1 MTKTI
6 VIVGTLDTK
15 SEEVKYIEEL
25 IAKRG
30 HRTIIIDT
38 GVLGEAPFVPDITR
52 DQVAEA
58 ANTSLKEVI
67 ALGEEGKAMA
77 VMAEGTA
84 KVAQGLYSSG
94 DLDGIIALGGSMGT
108 SLAMPL
114 MNALPLLTPKLLVST
129 VAFSRMI
136 PSDVVS
142 KDLTI
147 MPTVVD
153 IWGLNRITKRVL
165 QSAAGAIA
173 GMVEEQE
180 KEEVAQKP
188 LIGVTT
194 LGTSGMEYVLWAK
207 PLLEQKGYEVAVF
220 HTNGIGGKTFEE
232 FVEQG
237 LLAGALDL
245 SLAELGNYLC
255 GGHPAVDRLEAIG
268 KRALPQVVAPG
279 AVNWFSWFGS
289 LETIPAEYRHR
300 KKYMH
305 NPLVMELKTSKEEM
319 AAIGEVIAR
328 KLNRALGPTVLL
340 IPTRGFS
347 SRDEPGAPFYDPQAG
362 RALIRALKKNIEPKI
377 EVIELDMHLNDPAFA
392 QEAVAILDGMVR
404 EWQPTVP

>member
-15 SEEVKYIEEL
+15 GEEVKYIQGL

-30 HRTIIIDT
+30 HRTIVIDT
-38 GVLGEAPFVPDITR
+38 GVLGQTPFTPDITR
-52 DQVAEA
+52 DQVAGA

-67 ALGEEGKAMA
+67 ALGEEGKAIA

-84 KVAQGLYSSG
+84 KVAQELYSSG
-94 DLDGIIALGGSMGT
+94 NLDGIIALGGSMGT

-142 KDLTI
+142 KDLTV

-194 LGTSGMEYVLWAK
+194 LGTSGMKHVLWAK

-220 HTNGIGGKTFEE
+220 HTNGIGGMTFEE

-279 AVNWFSWFGS
+279 ALNWFSWFGS
-289 LETIPAEYRHR
+289 LETIPAKYRRR
-300 KKYMH
+300 KTYMH
-305 NPLVMELKTSKEEM
+305 NPLVMELKTSKKEM
-319 AAIGEVIAR
+319 AAMGEVIAR
-328 KLNRALGPTVLL
+328 KLNRALGPTVFL

-347 SRDEPGAPFYDPQAG
+347 SRDELGAPFYDPQA
-362 RALIRALKKNIEPKI
+362 RKALISALKRNIEPKI

-392 QEAVAILDGMVR
+392 QEAVSILDSMMR
-404 EWQPTVP
+404 KWQPAVP

>member
-15 SEEVKYIEEL
+15 GEEVKYIEEL

-30 HRTIIIDT
+30 HRTIVIDT
-38 GVLGEAPFVPDITR
+38 GVLGQAPFAPDITR

-58 ANTSLKEVI
+58 AKTSLKEVI
-67 ALGEEGKAMA
+67 ALGEEGKAIA
-77 VMAEGTA
+77 VMAEGAA
-84 KVAQGLYSSG
+84 KVAQELYSSG
-94 DLDGIIALGGSMGT
+94 SLDGIIALGGSMGT
-108 SLAMPL
+108 SVAMPL
-114 MNALPLLTPKLLVST
+114 MKALPLLTPKLLVST

-136 PSDVVS
+136 PPDVVS
-142 KDLTI
+142 KDLTV
-147 MPTVVD
+147 MPTVTD
-153 IWGLNRITKRVL
+153 IWGLSRITKRVL
-165 QSAAGAIA
+165 ESAAGAIA
-173 GMVEEQE
+173 GMVETQE
-180 KEEVAQKP
+180 KEEVSHKP
-188 LIGVTT
+188 PIGVTT
-194 LGTSGMEYVLWAK
+194 LGSSGMKYVLWAK

-220 HTNGIGGKTFEE
+220 HTNGIGGNTFEQ

-245 SLAELGNYLC
+245 SMAELANHLC
-255 GGHPAVDRLEAIG
+255 GGHAAVDRLEAIG

-279 AVNWFSWFGS
+279 ALNWFSWFGS
-289 LETIPAEYRHR
+289 LETVPAKYSRR

-305 NPLVMELKTSKEEM
+305 NPLVWEVKTSKKEM
-319 AAIGEVIAR
+319 AAMGELMAR
-328 KLNRALGPTVLL
+328 KLNRALGPTVVL

-347 SRDEPGAPFYDPQAG
+347 ARDEPGAPFCDPPA
-362 RALIRALKKNIEPKI
+362 RKAFIRALKGNIEPKI

-404 EWQPTVP
+404 KWQPAIP